1 MYLCGESEI
10 YYIYMTTE
18 LGVFSSYIPSTRTAS
33 VEHSRC
39 HKKNKQTDSQTTTLS
54 LQNSPNFVIFL
65 IDFFFF
71 LTFIFFEADAGA
83 ATGRAGCGHRAPPAA
98 PGCPGPAPAPLLPVF
113 PAHGRLL
120 SHGAGPGHSE
130 SVFLSLEVHR
140 NTYVRT
146 GTSTGVRNDGY
157 LEGFS

>member
-1 MYLCGESEI
+1 MYFRLI
-10 YYIYMTTE
+10 FLAPE
-18 LGVFSSYIPSTRTAS
+18 LPRSNTRAAT
-33 VEHSRC
+33 R
-39 HKKNKQTDSQTTTLS
+39 KTNKQTAKQ
-54 LQNSPNFVIFL
+54 QPYPYKNSPNFVIFF
-65 IDFFFF
+65 IDFFF